1 MSAAVPTPHLPESA
15 LPSPRSAVA
24 DPDRLAAIASYRLGG
39 HAGIADLDA
48 VVAYMARTVEAPI
61 AMINLV
67 GPDEQCYPAEQGAGA
82 PYSHVPDELSFCA
95 YVVALRAPLQVADA
109 LDHPVFRDN
118 PAVAAGAIRSYLGVP
133 LIDEDGFVLGSLGVF
148 DDEPRAFSRAE
159 EGLLENQ
166 VRLVRSVLSL
176 RRQVAAHCWDKG
188 LLAAQ
193 GRTLEAVAAGLPL
206 ESVLETLTSST
217 AALAVDP
224 DADQSVRLRQT
235 VDRLTAV
242 ATKADGWKQALL
254 RSARQDPLTGLANRS
269 HLLDTGRAAL
279 AVGGAVLFVDVDRF
293 KEVNDRGG
301 HAVGD
306 QLLVR
311 LADRLRRH
319 VEKELPGAVVG
330 RLGGDEFVAVLP
342 GVDAAAAEV
351 IGHGLAAV
359 LVDEVE
365 VGRRTV
371 RVSASIGLAIA
382 APGTTL
388 DEVLSLADR
397 AMYGAK
403 ERGRGVLHVLRR
415 TGQPAQVERQASAG
429 GGSRRA

>member
-1 MSAAVPTPHLPESA
+1 M
-15 LPSPRSAVA
+15 
-24 DPDRLAAIASYRLGG
+24 
-39 HAGIADLDA
+39 
-48 VVAYMARTVEAPI
+48 
-61 AMINLV
+61 
-67 GPDEQCYPAEQGAGA
+67 
-82 PYSHVPDELSFCA
+82 
-95 YVVALRAPLQVADA
+95 
-109 LDHPVFRDN
+109 
-118 PAVAAGAIRSYLGVP
+118 
-133 LIDEDGFVLGSLGVF
+133 
-148 DDEPRAFSRAE
+148 
-159 EGLLENQ
+159 
-166 VRLVRSVLSL
+166 RSVLSL
-176 RRQVAAHCWDKG
+176 RRQVAAHRWDAG

-193 GRTLEAVAAGLPL
+193 GQALEAVAAGRPL
-206 ESVLETLTSST
+206 ESVLDELASST
-217 AALAVDP
+217 AGLADEA
-224 DADQSVRLRQT
+224 DADQARRLREA

-242 ATKADGWKQALL
+242 ATKADGWRQALL

-311 LADRLRRH
+311 LTERMRRY

-342 GVDAAAAEV
+342 GVDAAAAEA

-371 RVSASIGLAIA
+371 RVSASIGLAMA
-382 APGTTL
+382 TAGSTL

-403 ERGRGVLHVLRR
+403 DRGRGALHMVD
-415 TGQPAQVERQASAG
+415 A
-429 GGSRRA
+429 

>member
-1 MSAAVPTPHLPESA
+1 M
-15 LPSPRSAVA
+15 
-24 DPDRLAAIASYRLGG
+24 
-39 HAGIADLDA
+39 
-48 VVAYMARTVEAPI
+48 
-61 AMINLV
+61 V
-67 GPDEQCYPAEQGAGA
+67 GPDEQCYPAERGAGA

-159 EGLLENQ
+159 EELLDNQ

-176 RRQVAAHCWDKG
+176 RRQVAAHRWDAG

-217 AALAVDP
+217 AGLASDA
-224 DADQSVRLRQT
+224 DADQAVRLRET

-279 AVGGAVLFVDVDRF
+279 AVGGAVLFVDVDQF

-311 LADRLRRH
+311 LAGRLRQY
-319 VEKELPGAVVG
+319 VSKELPGAVVS

-342 GVDAAAAEV
+342 GVDASTAEA
-351 IGHGLAAV
+351 IGHGLAAA

-371 RVSASIGLAIA
+371 RVSASIGLAMA
-382 APGTTL
+382 SPGTTL
-388 DEVLSLADR
+388 DDVLSLADR

-403 ERGRGVLHVLRR
+403 DRGRGVLHMIEV
-415 TGQPAQVERQASAG
+415 GDQPTPR
-429 GGSRRA
+429 

>member
-1 MSAAVPTPHLPESA
+1 MTAAVPTPRLPESA
-15 LPSPRSAVA
+15 PADVPLPDPRPAVA
-24 DPDRLAAIASYRLGG
+24 EAARLAAIASYRLPG
-39 HAGIADLDA
+39 HAGVSDLDA

-61 AMINLV
+61 AVINLV
-67 GPDEQCYPAEQGAGA
+67 GPDEQCFPAERGAGA

-148 DDEPRAFSRAE
+148 DDEPRAFSLAE
-159 EGLLENQ
+159 QELLENQ

-176 RRQVAAHCWDKG
+176 RRQVASHRWDG
-188 LLAAQ
+188 ELLAAQ
-193 GRTLEAVAAGLPL
+193 GRTLEVVTAGLPL
-206 ESVLETLTSST
+206 ETVLETLAAST
-217 AALAVDP
+217 AGLAEDA
-224 DADQSVRLRQT
+224 DADQAVRLQET

-242 ATKADGWKQALL
+242 ATKADGWRQALL

-319 VEKELPGAVVG
+319 LERELPGAVVG

-342 GVDAAAAEV
+342 GVDAATAEA

-371 RVSASIGLAIA
+371 RVSASIGLAMA

-403 ERGRGVLHVLRR
+403 ERGRGVLHIVQDL
-415 TGQPAQVERQASAG
+415 SA
-429 GGSRRA
+429 

>member
-1 MSAAVPTPHLPESA
+1 MQP
-15 LPSPRSAVA
+15 PSSVKRVRTAGRS
-24 DPDRLAAIASYRLGG
+24 RR
-39 HAGIADLDA
+39 
-48 VVAYMARTVEAPI
+48 R
-61 AMINLV
+61 
-67 GPDEQCYPAEQGAGA
+67 
-82 PYSHVPDELSFCA
+82 
-95 YVVALRAPLQVADA
+95 RAP
-109 LDHPVFRDN
+109 
-118 PAVAAGAIRSYLGVP
+118 S
-133 LIDEDGFVLGSLGVF
+133 SVF
-148 DDEPRAFSRAE
+148 DDEPHAFSVAE
-159 EGLLENQ
+159 QELLENQ
-166 VRLVRSVLSL
+166 VRPVRSVLSL
-176 RRQVAAHCWDKG
+176 RRQVAAHRWDG
-188 LLAAQ
+188 DLLAAQ

-206 ESVLETLTSST
+206 ETVLDTLASST
-217 AALAVDP
+217 ASLAP
-224 DADQSVRLRQT
+224 EADDEQSRRLQET

-311 LADRLRRH
+311 LAGRMRQY
-319 VEKELPGAVVG
+319 VSKELPGAVVG

-342 GVDAAAAEV
+342 GVDADAAEA

-371 RVSASIGLAIA
+371 RVSASIGLAMA

-388 DEVLSLADR
+388 DEVLLLADW

-403 ERGRGVLHVLRR
+403 DRGRGVLHMVGDEDL
-415 TGQPAQVERQASAG
+415 PA
-429 GGSRRA
+429 

>member
-1 MSAAVPTPHLPESA
+1 MSAAVPTPRLPESV

-24 DPDRLAAIASYRLGG
+24 DPARLAAIASYRLPG
-39 HAGIADLDA
+39 HAGVSDLDA

-67 GPDEQCYPAEQGAGA
+67 GPDEQCYPAERGAGA

-95 YVVALRAPLQVADA
+95 YVVALRARLHVADA
-109 LDHPVFRDN
+109 LEHLIFRDK

-159 EGLLENQ
+159 EELLENQ

-176 RRQVAAHCWDKG
+176 RRQVTAHRWDAG

-217 AALAVDP
+217 AGLSV
-224 DADQSVRLRQT
+224 DADVDQAVRLQET

-319 VEKELPGAVVG
+319 VERELPGAVVG

-342 GVDAAAAEV
+342 GVDAATAEA
-351 IGHGLAAV
+351 IGHGLAAA

-371 RVSASIGLAIA
+371 RVSASIGLAMA

-403 ERGRGVLHVLRR
+403 ERGRGVLHVVEDP
-415 TGQPAQVERQASAG
+415 PA
-429 GGSRRA
+429 

>member
-1 MSAAVPTPHLPESA
+1 MSAAVPTPRLPDSVPVDDP
-15 LPSPRSAVA
+15 LPDPRPAVA
-24 DPDRLAAIASYRLGG
+24 EAARLAAIASYRLPG
-39 HAGIADLDA
+39 HAGVSDLDA

-61 AMINLV
+61 AVINLV
-67 GPDEQCYPAEQGAGA
+67 GPDEQCFPAERGAGA
-82 PYSHVPDELSFCA
+82 PYSYVPDELSFCA

-109 LDHPVFRDN
+109 AEHPVFRDN

-148 DDEPRAFSRAE
+148 DDEPRAFSLAE
-159 EGLLENQ
+159 QELLENQ

-176 RRQVAAHCWDKG
+176 RRQVAAHLWDG
-188 LLAAQ
+188 ELLAAQ
-193 GRTLEAVAAGLPL
+193 GRTLETVAAGLPL
-206 ESVLETLTSST
+206 ETVLETLASST
-217 AALAVDP
+217 AGLAEEA
-224 DADQSVRLRQT
+224 DADQAVRLQET

-242 ATKADGWKQALL
+242 ATKADGWRQALL

-269 HLLDTGRAAL
+269 HLLDTGPAAL

-319 VEKELPGAVVG
+319 VERELPGAVVG

-342 GVDAAAAEV
+342 GVDTAAAEA
-351 IGHGLAAV
+351 IGHGLATV

-371 RVSASIGLAIA
+371 RVSASIGLAMA
-382 APGTTL
+382 SAGTTL

-403 ERGRGVLHVLRR
+403 ERGRGVLHM
-415 TGQPAQVERQASAG
+415 VET
-429 GGSRRA
+429 

>member
-1 MSAAVPTPHLPESA
+1 MTAAVPTPRLPDTA
-15 LPSPRSAVA
+15 PADVPLPDPRSAVA
-24 DPDRLAAIASYRLGG
+24 EAARLAAIASYRLPG
-39 HAGIADLDA
+39 HAGVSDLDA

-61 AMINLV
+61 AVINLV
-67 GPDEQCYPAEQGAGA
+67 GPDEQCFPAERGAGA

-148 DDEPRAFSRAE
+148 DDEPRAFSLAE
-159 EGLLENQ
+159 QELLENQ

-176 RRQVAAHCWDKG
+176 RRRVAAHRWDG
-188 LLAAQ
+188 ELLAAQ
-193 GRTLEAVAAGLPL
+193 GRTLETVAAGLPL
-206 ESVLETLTSST
+206 ETVLETLASAT
-217 AALAVDP
+217 AGLAADA
-224 DADQSVRLRQT
+224 DADQAVRLQET

-279 AVGGAVLFVDVDRF
+279 AVGEAVLFVDVDRF

-319 VEKELPGAVVG
+319 VERELPGAVVG
-330 RLGGDEFVAVLP
+330 RLGGDEFVALLP
-342 GVDAAAAEV
+342 GVDAAKAEAEA

-365 VGRRTV
+365 VERRTV
-371 RVSASIGLAIA
+371 RVSASIGLAMA
-382 APGTTL
+382 SAGTTL

-403 ERGRGVLHVLRR
+403 ERGRGVLHVVDPGDEP
-415 TGQPAQVERQASAG
+415 T
-429 GGSRRA
+429 